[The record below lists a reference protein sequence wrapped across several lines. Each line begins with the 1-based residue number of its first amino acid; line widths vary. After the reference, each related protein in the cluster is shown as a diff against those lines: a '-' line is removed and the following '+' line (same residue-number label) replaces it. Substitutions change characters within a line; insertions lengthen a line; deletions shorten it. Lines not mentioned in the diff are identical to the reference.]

1 LINYGNDWKKV
12 QKNIQTRS
20 STQARSHAQKF
31 FINVKKKIKKNY
43 QNGEKSEKK
52 QRLYVKVIYDIISQQ
67 LMGADNEEV
76 TNQEIQTMLCEKN
89 IKKIIL
95 NVLNAMRVNKKIGF
109 EKLIEDKNKDELI
122 ECQIESIMD
131 CNTLF
136 KPDFDKQTNRK
147 VFIIQKVK
155 KRKSKSIITF

>member
-1 LINYGNDWKKV
+1 
-12 QKNIQTRS
+12 
-20 STQARSHAQKF
+20 
-31 FINVKKKIKKNY
+31 
-43 QNGEKSEKK
+43 
-52 QRLYVKVIYDIISQQ
+52 
-67 LMGADNEEV
+67 MGADNEEV